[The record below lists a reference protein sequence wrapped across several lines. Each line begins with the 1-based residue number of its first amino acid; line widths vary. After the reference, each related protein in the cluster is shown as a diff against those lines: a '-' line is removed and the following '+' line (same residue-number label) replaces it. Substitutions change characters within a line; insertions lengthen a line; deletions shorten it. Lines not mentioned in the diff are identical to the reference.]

1 MKTIFISIFIL
12 GFAFLSNAQEDKT
25 PEKKLVSKK
34 SSIHVG
40 TGKPE
45 RKMVDHT
52 TAKKAAKDGQTLGT
66 PERKLVTK

>member
-1 MKTIFISIFIL
+1 MRTILISILFF

-34 SSIHVG
+34 TSASVG

-52 TAKKAAKDGQTLGT
+52 TAKKSKDGQVLGT

>member
-1 MKTIFISIFIL
+1 MKTILISILFF

-34 SSIHVG
+34 TSVPVS

-52 TAKKAAKDGQTLGT
+52 TAKKAVKDGQTLGT